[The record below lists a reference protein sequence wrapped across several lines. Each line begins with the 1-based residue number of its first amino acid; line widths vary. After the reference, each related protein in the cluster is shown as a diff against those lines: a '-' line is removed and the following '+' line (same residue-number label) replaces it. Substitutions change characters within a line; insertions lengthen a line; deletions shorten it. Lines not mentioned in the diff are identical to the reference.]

1 MLHWTQVWKHMR
13 DLTNRD
19 IEKRAVMEFIS
30 YFEKQIDLM
39 ISQSVKELDKK
50 NRLCEIQGLRQ
61 KQRIDRKCVR
71 KAIKIINDNGHSCT
85 SGRTGG
91 KTQEKKCEK
100 HSQKNTEV
108 T

>member
-30 YFEKQIDLM
+30 YFEKQIDLV

-50 NRLCEIQGLRQ
+50 NRLARY
-61 KQRIDRKCVR
+61 R
-71 KAIKIINDNGHSCT
+71 A
-85 SGRTGG
+85 
-91 KTQEKKCEK
+91 
-100 HSQKNTEV
+100 
-108 T
+108 